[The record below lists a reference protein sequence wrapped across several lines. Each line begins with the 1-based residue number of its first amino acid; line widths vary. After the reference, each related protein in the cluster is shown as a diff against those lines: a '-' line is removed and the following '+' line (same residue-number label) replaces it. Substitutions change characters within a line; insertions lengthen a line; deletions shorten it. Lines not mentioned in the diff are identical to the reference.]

1 MADEPYRVK
10 LSLFVYSHVINSLD
24 EAAKPLRERARK
36 ERRSGKPPG
45 RTTVASNLF
54 EAAWPLF
61 EACGFDPER
70 VEEEVAGL
78 TAPRK
83 KGNQGR

>member
-10 LSLFVYSHVINSLD
+10 LSLFVYSHVISSLD
-24 EAAKPLRERARK
+24 DAAEPLKARARK

-61 EACGFDPER
+61 EFCEFDPEK
-70 VEEEVAGL
+70 VEREVARL
-78 TAPRK
+78 TVTRK